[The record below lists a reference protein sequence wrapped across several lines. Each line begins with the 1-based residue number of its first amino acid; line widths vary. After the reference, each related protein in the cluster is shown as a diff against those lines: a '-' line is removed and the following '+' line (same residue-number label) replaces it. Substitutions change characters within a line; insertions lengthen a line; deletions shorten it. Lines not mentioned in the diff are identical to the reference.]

1 MIVYLIGFM
10 GSGKSTA
17 GKKIASA
24 LDWKF
29 IDLDKEIEHRTGKLI
44 YNIFEEE
51 GEEYFRKIESEILK
65 DLSYYENAVISCGGG
80 TPCFNSN
87 MDFMLKNGLT
97 VYLKMEAEQ
106 LKKRLA
112 NSHSI
117 RPLIK
122 NIDKDDLLTFIS
134 ESLKDR
140 EKWYN
145 LSETIINGQSID
157 IISLK
162 EIILKKQYH

>member
-1 MIVYLIGFM
+1 MIVYLLGFM

-17 GKKIASA
+17 GKKLASV

-29 IDLDKEIEHRTGKLI
+29 IDLDKEIERQSGRLI
-44 YNIFEEE
+44 HDIFAEEN
-51 GEEYFRKIESEILK
+51 EEFFRKIETDVLK
-65 DLSYYENAVISCGGG
+65 SLSFNENIIISCGGG

-97 VYLKMEAEQ
+97 VYLKMTPDQ
-106 LKKRLA
+106 LKSRLV

-122 NIDKDDLLTFIS
+122 KIDKDDLLTFIS
-134 ESLKDR
+134 DSLETR

-145 LSETIINGQSID
+145 LSEIIVSGADLN

-162 EIILKKQYH
+162 EIILKKLIF